1 MVRRRGGDLHVCRR
15 RERSPDVARRPR
27 SAADR
32 SASRMPVRRAGA
44 GRRIPARRQSSVE
57 LCTDPKPCAAL
68 GLEVII
74 GGGAFVRCN
83 AKRLGGCLSGSFDR
97 LTATRAPRRGGRN
110 LGCIR
115 LRFQNAF
122 QPFIGPGAAAA
133 GAGLQNAKRAARGG
147 SRSRTPGPVS
157 RSRAHSPASR
167 ARPAGR
173 AGCRSGRPPWVL
185 VSPAGL
191 LKVKCRFVGCG
202 YSQVEG
208 IEGLR

>member
-1 MVRRRGGDLHVCRR
+1 M
-15 RERSPDVARRPR
+15 
-27 SAADR
+27 
-32 SASRMPVRRAGA
+32 VRRAGRRFTRMPATRAQSGRRSSAPVRGRPVRIAHAGPA
-44 GRRIPARRQSSVE
+44 GRGGAPDPRAATEQCGAVYRSE
-57 LCTDPKPCAAL
+57 ALCGSRTR
-68 GLEVII
+68 GNNR
-74 GGGAFVRCN
+74 GGGVCN